1 MSLNYNKDL
10 SKKEIQA
17 AWDYALL
24 SGAKHGV
31 KMYRVFYDFMNAIGS
46 NAADLY
52 GLSYKKYY
60 EPEFQDFFDGLEL
73 NRCRDRQRDGSLS
86 CKFKMNDA
94 LSFVGARC
102 LPLQLA
108 LLDKRVDLD
117 DIVSNVRHYKWVRK
131 NHTGKKTKK
140 RTNDSYRYVNL
151 KSLTFKNQ
159 WSTVK

>member
-73 NRCRDRQRDGSLS
+73 NRCRDRQRDGRLS
-86 CKFKMNDA
+86 CQFKMNDA

-117 DIVSNVRHYKWVRK
+117 EIVCQRQTLQV
-131 NHTGKKTKK
+131 GKKEPHWQKDKETHP
-140 RTNDSYRYVNL
+140 RLIPIR
-151 KSLTFKNQ
+151 
-159 WSTVK
+159 